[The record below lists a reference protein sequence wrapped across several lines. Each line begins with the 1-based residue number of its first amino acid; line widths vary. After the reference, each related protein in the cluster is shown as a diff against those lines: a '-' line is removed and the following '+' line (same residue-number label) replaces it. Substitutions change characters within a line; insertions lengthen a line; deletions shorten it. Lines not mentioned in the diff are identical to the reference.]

1 MCVDEA
7 TACVDLETD
16 RQIQFVLKE
25 TLGNC
30 TVLTVAHRVNT
41 VLGSDRIVVMAEGN
55 VIEEGHPNILLQNPA
70 SEFSKY
76 VSENQSNQ

>member
-55 VIEEGHPNILLQNPA
+55 VIEEGHPNILLQNPS